1 MKSGVPGSE
10 REPSGEEGVKWESK
24 RVLEKPDKEAGTG
37 KLVALHARLWIQMWP
52 CVCVFLLF
60 IISKSMLM
68 ELTSFWSVGQH
79 LMLFKHMKNN
89 ENGFND

>member
-10 REPSGEEGVKWESK
+10 REPIGEQGVKWESK
-24 RVLEKPDKEAGTG
+24 RVLEKPDKEADKG

-60 IISKSMLM
+60 IISKSMLV
-68 ELTSFWSVGQH
+68 ESASFCSVDQH
-79 LMLFKHMKNN
+79 FMLFKHMKNN